1 MDAKTL
7 LIAVLLAAVAVL
19 GYLYY
24 ENSQPRPRHRHSGR
38 EDRSEVARTTA

>member
-7 LIAVLLAAVAVL
+7 LIAALAVAVAVL

-24 ENSQPRPRHRHSGR
+24 EKSKHGLVIDTPGVKI
-38 EDRSEVARTTA
+38 EAK